1 MPSPAEEGK
10 IYKVKGKHGVYPYF
24 PFGLR
29 LSPNTNEST
38 QGRMDL
44 EEKAPF
50 VIRRCIH
57 ILREVTNGGSK
68 PKYNKILAFVGETL
82 FWFLIKRKG
91 SMEFIHTSLLVCD
104 YPQIHRP

>member
-1 MPSPAEEGK
+1 MPSSAGEGK

-44 EEKAPF
+44 MQKSPLAPRRRIY
-50 VIRRCIH
+50 IRR
-57 ILREVTNGGSK
+57 EEANGDRNR
-68 PKYNKILAFVGETL
+68 KYNKILFVSGNQ
-82 FWFLIKRKG
+82 FVIF
-91 SMEFIHTSLLVCD
+91 
-104 YPQIHRP
+104 